1 VVNSTPVKPQ
11 KTMIIAISLL
21 LGLMLSVLLSLLL
34 EYLDNNVRSGEDVA
48 TKLEVPLLG
57 ILPWVPGKHKKF
69 ELQRGFIG
77 NFNPA
82 FSESVRTLRTGVL
95 MSALDT
101 PHKVV
106 LITSSLPEEGKT
118 SVSMNL
124 AFALAQVKR
133 TCLIDADM
141 RRPTVYKILGGE
153 LNMPG
158 LSNLVADTEPMAK
171 CVHQHESGL
180 FYIPSGP
187 VPPNPSELLSSKRFA
202 DVLAKLEASFDIVLI
217 DSPPAQLVSDAIILS
232 SLANALIF
240 VVRADSTPYQVAKG
254 ALTQLKKGRAHLLGV
269 VLNWLD
275 VEKSERYYGY
285 GRNFSYGGKYKYY
298 KKHGYYGATKK

>member
-1 VVNSTPVKPQ
+1 VSPVPVKPQ
-11 KTMIIAISLL
+11 KTRIIAIALVI
-21 LGLMLSVLLSLLL
+21 GLMLSIALALML
-34 EYLDNNVRSGEDVA
+34 EYLDNTVRSGEDVA
-48 TKLEVPLLG
+48 LKLDAPLLG
-57 ILPWVPGKHKKF
+57 MLPWVAGRHKKF
-69 ELQRGFIG
+69 ELQRGFID

-82 FSESVRTLRTGVL
+82 FSEAVRTLRTGIL

-106 LITSSLPEEGKT
+106 LITSSVPDEGKT

-141 RRPTVYKILGGE
+141 RRPTVYKILGGQI
-153 LNMPG
+153 NMPG

-171 CVHQHESGL
+171 CVHQHASGL

-202 DVLAKLEASFDIVLI
+202 DVLAKLESMFDVILI
-217 DSPPAQLVSDAIILS
+217 DSPPVQLVSDAMILA
-232 SLANALIF
+232 SLANAMVF
-240 VVRADSTPYQVAKG
+240 VVRADETPYQVAKG
-254 ALTQLKKGRAHLLGV
+254 AIEQLRKGKAQFLGV
-269 VLNWLD
+269 VLNRLD

-285 GRNFSYGGKYKYY
+285 GRYFSYGGKYKYY
-298 KKHGYYGATKK
+298 KRYGYYGAKKN